1 MLVLGIAAAAASSCF
16 YNLSIALQA
25 LQARDVHHD
34 HGLRPS
40 LLVRLVKN
48 PHWLGATGIGLL
60 GWPLELAALLLAP
73 LTVVQPVLASGLL
86 LLLYLGATRLGE
98 RPGPREYAAVAAILI
113 GLTGVALAAP
123 NRTTEH
129 ASGTALAISLG
140 LIALVALAPYILRG
154 RIGPASFIVVISAG
168 CGYAWTGLI
177 SKLAT
182 DEVATG
188 SILIAVAWLATLAAS
203 ELVAL
208 LSEMSAL
215 QRRPATHVAPPMF
228 TVQVLIPV
236 LLAPFLFGES
246 WGDTPLGGVV
256 LGASIAL
263 SVAGTA
269 LVAAS
274 PAVAGVLE
282 SAAERDAKHPR

>member
-1 MLVLGIAAAAASSCF
+1 VLVLGIVAAAASSCF

-25 LQARDVHHD
+25 LQVRDVPDD
-34 HGLRPS
+34 HGLQPS

-48 PHWLGATGIGLL
+48 PRWLGATGIGLL

-86 LLLYLGATRLGE
+86 LLLYLGASRLGE
-98 RPGPREYAAVAAILI
+98 RPGPREFAAVAAILV

-123 NRTTEH
+123 ERTTDH
-129 ASGTALAISLG
+129 ADGTALAVSLG
-140 LIALVALAPYILRG
+140 AIALIALLPYIFRG
-154 RIGPASFIVVISAG
+154 RVGAAGFIIVVSAG
-168 CGYAWTGLI
+168 CGYAWTGI
-177 SKLAT
+177 VSKLVT
-182 DEVATG
+182 DEVAAG
-188 SILIAVAWLATLAAS
+188 SVLIAVAWLATLAAS
-203 ELVAL
+203 EFIAL

-228 TVQVLIPV
+228 TVQVLVPV

-263 SVAGTA
+263 AVAGTA

-282 SAAERDAKHPR
+282 SAAKRDG